1 MTAALPGVLRVMETQ
16 SGRYTTA
23 VIPLSYSEIPGFHA
37 THFQAVRDDDPTR
50 AVRLTLFERISP
62 HAPTDHTRAA

>member
-1 MTAALPGVLRVMETQ
+1 MTVAVPGVLHVFETRH
-16 SGRYTTA
+16 GRYTTA

-50 AVRLTLFERISP
+50 AVRLTLFERIDPDAPADAP
-62 HAPTDHTRAA
+62 HAA